1 MALPKTIHPPPISRY
16 RKGELLI
23 AHLRIIARN
32 AGHHRGLEDDKAWP
46 FGVNCASVMVLKFV
60 TFDVTG
66 FGS

>member
-1 MALPKTIHPPPISRY
+1 MPV
-16 RKGELLI
+16 

-46 FGVNCASVMVLKFV
+46 FGVNCASVTVLKFV
-60 TFDVTG
+60 TFDVMN